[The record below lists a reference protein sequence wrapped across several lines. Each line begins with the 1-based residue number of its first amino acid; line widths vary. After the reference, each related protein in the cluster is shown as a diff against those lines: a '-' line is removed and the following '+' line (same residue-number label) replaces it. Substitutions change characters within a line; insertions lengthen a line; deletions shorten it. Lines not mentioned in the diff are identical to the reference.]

1 MPIVSAPRR
10 GVSKGAACPSMPP
23 SRRVVVI
30 VLLSVGPKDCG
41 EKVGP
46 LGFEPRLTDPKSAVL
61 PLDEGPVRL
70 RWWKLMRGANLSPC
84 ANASFPHCQFSSWP
98 ARPRPLLPRPHSSF
112 GGSLWRTHRQPSS
125 SPTATRSHSPPPDG
139 RSTSAPCTPPIRAP
153 SELGSKS
160 RT

>member
-46 LGFEPRLTDPKSAVL
+46 LGFEPRFADPKSAVL

-70 RWWKLMRGANLSPC
+70 RWWKLMRGEPRCSPRTPSLVVEFHRMTSSAALDTVACRRLISRMRNRLHLALPVLVLAVTAN
-84 ANASFPHCQFSSWP
+84 
-98 ARPRPLLPRPHSSF
+98 
-112 GGSLWRTHRQPSS
+112 
-125 SPTATRSHSPPPDG
+125 
-139 RSTSAPCTPPIRAP
+139 
-153 SELGSKS
+153 
-160 RT
+160 